1 MASKWLP
8 PVPRNPDLLSG
19 GLGHHELCQNGTLK
33 VTDWVWRV
41 YGGSMEGPMEGEGRG
56 KGGGREGEGRGKGEG
71 KVELRYR
78 RGAPPV
84 CHFGTQPP
92 PCFHCQSVI
101 ATPITPLLGASWQCA
116 SDFLP

>member
-1 MASKWLP
+1 M
-8 PVPRNPDLLSG
+8 
-19 GLGHHELCQNGTLK
+19 
-33 VTDWVWRV
+33 
-41 YGGSMEGPMEGEGRG
+41 
-56 KGGGREGEGRGKGEG
+56 EGEGRGKGEG

-101 ATPITPLLGASWQCA
+101 ATPITPLLAASWQCA